1 VLPALVGV
9 FLVATAG
16 GPATAAAQ
24 SGSRQSGTVR
34 FSSNLPGAP
43 TGLSE
48 SAEYQDPNNPG
59 GKPPAVRTIAV
70 HYAQGFKFDTSVPA
84 LCTASDSQIQAQGD
98 SACPAESRVGDGGA
112 VFATG
117 FPGPPSTFSV
127 SFDIFNDK
135 NQLIFLAKQ
144 PDTGMAI
151 QVSRSTIQDGTITT
165 NIAATPG
172 GPPDGQSTVQS
183 IHFKLNKVTT
193 RRDGAVASYLTTPPA
208 CPSSGL
214 WTSTGTFTY
223 ADGISQTIFPTTPCL
238 GGQQAGAGTQ
248 GGHHTRRNSRHRRVR
263 HVHTRRPRF
272 AGARSP
278 F

>member
-1 VLPALVGV
+1 LNDRRRTLLSASVAVL
-9 FLVATAG
+9 LVAIAA

-34 FSSNLPGAP
+34 FTSALPGTP

-48 SAEYQDPNNPG
+48 SALYQDPNNPG

-70 HYAQGFKFDTSVPA
+70 RYAPGFKFDTSVPA

-98 SACPAESRVGDGGA
+98 SACPAGSRVGDGGA

-117 FPGPPSTFSV
+117 FPGPSSTFSV

-135 NQLIFLAKQ
+135 NQLIFVARQ
-144 PDTGMAI
+144 PDSGMVI

-172 GPPDGQSTVQS
+172 GPPDGQSSVQS
-183 IHFKLNKVTT
+183 IHFKLNQVTT
-193 RRDGAVASYLTTPPA
+193 TRNGAVASYLTTPPT

-223 ADGISQTIFPTTPCL
+223 ADGASQTILPTTPCVIA
-238 GGQQAGAGTQ
+238 QQPAAGTQ
-248 GGHHTRRNSRHRRVR
+248 SRHFTRRHTRHHRARR
-263 HVHTRRPRF
+263 AHTRSR
-272 AGARSP
+272 
-278 F
+278 